1 MLPLLSLYNAILHMI
16 KYLNIVCSISL
27 CPEVTQLSW
36 GEKTKE
42 KENRDCLFH
51 LLSLSLFCEEMTN
64 VIKTNTINSGHKTT
78 VSMSH

>member
-1 MLPLLSLYNAILHMI
+1 MQTRKI
-16 KYLNIVCSISL
+16 KYIHCLLYFIVST
-27 CPEVTQLSW
+27 EVTQLSW

-78 VSMSH
+78 VSMSR